1 MKCKITHITLEHQ
14 NILRNLTEN
23 RIDLVSLIAQK
34 IKEIINL
41 ESKVCSFSK
50 EVVKGYQLDQPIN
63 FSANN

>member
-1 MKCKITHITLEHQ
+1 MKSKITHITLEHQ

-23 RIDLVSLIAQK
+23 QIDLVSLIAQK